1 MEQKS
6 LSLLSSS
13 AIYKLISNLFGNK
26 VSVCPIIAP
35 EDTASPFILYQRVSS
50 NRLSVL
56 GNASTEIRDVTY
68 VISIVDISYEKSLSM
83 ADQLITLLDGYSG
96 TIGGCSILGI
106 EILDDAEEFNS
117 DAFIQNI
124 KIKVKT
130 TKV

>member
-6 LSLLSSS
+6 LSLLSSR
-13 AIYKLISNLFGNK
+13 AIYKLITDLFGHA

-35 EDTASPFILYQRVSS
+35 EETASPYVLYQRISS
-50 NRLSVL
+50 QRLTVL
-56 GNASTEIRDVTY
+56 GSGETEIRDVVY
-68 VISIVDISYEKSLSM
+68 VIRVVDASYLKSLSM

-96 TIGGCSILGI
+96 TVGKCSILNI

-124 KIKVKT
+124 KIRVKT